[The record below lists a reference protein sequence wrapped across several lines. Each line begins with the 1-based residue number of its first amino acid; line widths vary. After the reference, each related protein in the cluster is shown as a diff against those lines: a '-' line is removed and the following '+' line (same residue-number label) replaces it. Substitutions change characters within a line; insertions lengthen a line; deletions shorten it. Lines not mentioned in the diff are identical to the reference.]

1 MSPSANPTPN
11 RVTTRG
17 TWATRDCLYQKGGCH
32 TKTHSRR
39 PDNGALLQVLCHC
52 LRIGSLFAID
62 RDRFFHRLLASWW
75 EYGNFNPK
83 TCGVLVSAPPPMS
96 VLYSMESSHRTG

>member
-52 LRIGSLFAID
+52 LRIGSLYQPPLLSFA
-62 RDRFFHRLLASWW
+62 RLWW
-75 EYGNFNPK
+75 EYGNLSPK
-83 TCGVLVSAPPPMS
+83 TCGVLVFAPPPMS
-96 VLYSMESSHRTG
+96 VLYSMESSRRTG